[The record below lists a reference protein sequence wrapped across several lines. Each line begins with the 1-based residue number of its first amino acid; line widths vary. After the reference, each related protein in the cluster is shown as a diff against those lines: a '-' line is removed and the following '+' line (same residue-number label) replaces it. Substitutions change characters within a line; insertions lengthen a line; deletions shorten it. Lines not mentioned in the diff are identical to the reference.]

1 MSVHEDELKC
11 DALIETC
18 EKVGSA
24 AGEAMLVAQ
33 EPRKYASADGTG
45 PSIAS
50 RGCVPILHMR
60 HFQKNK
66 VFSERWRE
74 TLPLD
79 DRIEKISRAIQSRI
93 VY

>member
-1 MSVHEDELKC
+1 MRDVRSTAGVRVSVHEDELTTP
-11 DALIETC
+11 LIETC

-66 VFSERWRE
+66 VLASAGARHYHS
-74 TLPLD
+74 
-79 DRIEKISRAIQSRI
+79 II
-93 VY
+93 VLKN